1 MLKIGVTGGIGSGKT
16 VVCKIFEVLEAPVF
30 YADEAAKTVMI
41 TDKILI
47 SGIRQH
53 FGDAA
58 YSASGML
65 NRKYLADIVFNSKM
79 ELEKLNSL
87 VHPAVFRAFDTWVND
102 HKNSPYVIKEAALL
116 FESNSYKLSDY
127 TILVKSPAQ
136 LRIQRVM
143 DRDSVSQSEVELRM
157 NKQFSDEK
165 KEAMADFIITNNE
178 KELVVPQ
185 VLNLHSKFLAMTQQ

>member
-1 MLKIGVTGGIGSGKT
+1 MLKIGITGGIGSGKT
-16 VVCKIFEVLEAPVF
+16 TVCKIFEILDVPVF

-41 TDKILI
+41 TDEILI

-53 FGDAA
+53 FGDSA
-58 YSASGML
+58 YSASGVL

-116 FESNSYKLSDY
+116 YESNSYKLCDY

-143 DRDSVSQSEVELRM
+143 ERDSVSKSEVELRM
-157 NKQFSDEK
+157 NKQYSDEK

-185 VLNLHSKFLAMTQQ
+185 VLKLHSKFLAITQE

>member
-1 MLKIGVTGGIGSGKT
+1 MLKIGITGGIGSGKT
-16 VVCKIFEVLEAPVF
+16 TVCKIFEILDVPVF
-30 YADEAAKTVMI
+30 YADEAAKTVMV
-41 TDKILI
+41 TDEILI
-47 SGIRQH
+47 SGIRQQ
-53 FGDAA
+53 FGDSA
-58 YSASGML
+58 YSASGVL

-116 FESNSYKLSDY
+116 YESNSYKLCDY

-143 DRDSVSQSEVELRM
+143 ERDSVSKSEVKLRM
-157 NKQFSDEK
+157 NKQYSDEK

-185 VLNLHSKFLAMTQQ
+185 VLKLHNKFLAITQE